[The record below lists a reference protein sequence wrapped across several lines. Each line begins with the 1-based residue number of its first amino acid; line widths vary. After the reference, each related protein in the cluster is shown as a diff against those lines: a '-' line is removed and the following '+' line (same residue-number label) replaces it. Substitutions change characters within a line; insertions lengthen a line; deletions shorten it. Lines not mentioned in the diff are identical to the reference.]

1 LEGNLINQQ
10 ARGSFKVELDE
21 VRVVP
26 GASRRSYQSYILA
39 VFYHGLV
46 MILYLHVMI
55 TLSEILFFDFDV
67 EKEEEKER

>member
-1 LEGNLINQQ
+1 
-10 ARGSFKVELDE
+10 
-21 VRVVP
+21 
-26 GASRRSYQSYILA
+26 
-39 VFYHGLV
+39 